1 VRENASAA
9 CRTHANFPSARMS
22 HSQDQAAAGFYILDL
37 YTGDEHIPWTIG
49 RSLPDS
55 IAEAWLFRYPPISI
69 RQRWGDPT
77 RITKTSSCPRLPNPS
92 PAQTRLLLHI
102 FEQSSSLLGIRYH
115 TPQNKSH
122 DNITKQ
128 HKGRLSAFSLYGWRT
143 YMIGVHGHQGKALK
157 YYIWITKPV

>member
-1 VRENASAA
+1 MESFQLIVRENASAA

-115 TPQNKSH
+115 TPKTNHTIISRNSIKA
-122 DNITKQ
+122 DYQ
-128 HKGRLSAFSLYGWRT
+128 HSR
-143 YMIGVHGHQGKALK
+143 YMGGAL
-157 YYIWITKPV
+157 I